1 VTDHDEPDAGPDAET
16 EAQEAPA
23 PRPPALVLAIS
34 LAVVFAVA
42 AAVLGIVALGSG
54 RGEGGDVTELRRAA
68 GEVGEALL
76 TYDYR
81 DPKAHEDRVLRL
93 ATGSFRGE
101 YEDFLDQ
108 GFNELAKNLES
119 TSEGFV
125 KDVYVSEVDQGRG
138 EAIVRLDVKRVGTG
152 GPRTVYDIYELLSFV
167 RVDGTWKV
175 DQVTDLNFA
184 TSPNGDSTVGGTTS
198 TSTPVP

>member
-1 VTDHDEPDAGPDAET
+1 VSEPAAEVPT
-16 EAQEAPA
+16 PPPSAPA
-23 PRPPALVLAIS
+23 PRSPALVLAVS
-34 LAVVFAVA
+34 LAVLFGIA
-42 AAVLGIVALGSG
+42 AAILGVVAIGSG
-54 RGEGGDVTELRRAA
+54 GGEGGEVKDLRKAA

-81 DPKAHEDRVLRL
+81 DPQAHEDRVLRL
-93 ATGSFRGE
+93 ATGSFRSE
-101 YEDFLDQ
+101 YADFLDQ
-108 GFNELAKNLES
+108 GFNELAKNLRS

-138 EAIVRLDVKRVGTG
+138 EAIVRLDVKRDGTG

>member
-1 VTDHDEPDAGPDAET
+1 VTDPDDDGPVVE
-16 EAQEAPA
+16 QA
-23 PRPPALVLAIS
+23 PRSPALVLAVS
-34 LAVVFAVA
+34 LAVLFAIA
-42 AAVLGIVALGSG
+42 AAVLGVVAIGSDG
-54 RGEGGDVTELRRAA
+54 TEGGEVKDLRKSA

-81 DPKAHEDRVLRL
+81 DPQAHADRVLRL
-93 ATGSFRGE
+93 ATGSFRSE
-101 YEDFLDQ
+101 YADFLEQ
-108 GFNELAKNLES
+108 GFNELAKNLKS

-138 EAIVRLDVKRVGTG
+138 EVIVRLDVKRDGTG

-167 RVDGTWKV
+167 RVDGHWKV

-198 TSTPVP
+198 TSAPVP